1 MKRKLNKNNLS
12 GRLKTNKNVLSKR
25 PIVKKS
31 NLKRNSKSNTKRSK
45 VNEKEFEKYLE
56 RIEDPKNNRE
66 VNYDLPENPT
76 PLQVVKFDICQRILA
91 YQQDNDLS
99 DEELADRI
107 NLSIP
112 ELEEVLFCQIE
123 KFTLDRL
130 MTYAN
135 SLFNPSQ
142 IKITISQP
150 TLRKRNPLYAR

>member
-1 MKRKLNKNNLS
+1 MPKIKPTLKSKKKVTGKRT
-12 GRLKTNKNVLSKR
+12 LKD
-25 PIVKKS
+25 
-31 NLKRNSKSNTKRSK
+31 
-45 VNEKEFEKYLE
+45 KEQFKKYLE
-56 RIEDPKNNRE
+56 RIEDPKNNQE

-76 PLQVVKFDICQRILA
+76 PLQVAKFDSCQRILA

-99 DEELADRI
+99 DEELAERV

-112 ELEEVLFCQIE
+112 KLEEVLFCQIE

-135 SLFNPSQ
+135 SLFTPAQ

-150 TLRKRNPLYAR
+150 TLRKRNSMYAR

>member
-1 MKRKLNKNNLS
+1 MRKVKPT
-12 GRLKTNKNVLSKR
+12 LKTKKR
-25 PIVKKS
+25 VSAKRT
-31 NLKRNSKSNTKRSK
+31 LKD
-45 VNEKEFEKYLE
+45 KEQFKKYLE
-56 RIEDPKNNRE
+56 RIEDPKNNQE

-76 PLQVVKFDICQRILA
+76 PLQVAKFDICQKILA
-91 YQQDNDLS
+91 YQQDHNLT
-99 DEELADRI
+99 DEELVNRI

-142 IKITISQP
+142 IKITITQP
-150 TLRKRNPLYAR
+150 TIRKRNTLYVR

>member
-1 MKRKLNKNNLS
+1 MLKK
-12 GRLKTNKNVLSKR
+12 KTNPKKNTRTTKVSG
-25 PIVKKS
+25 
-31 NLKRNSKSNTKRSK
+31 KRSK
-45 VNEKEFEKYLE
+45 EQFKKYLE
-56 RIEDPKNNRE
+56 RIEDPKNNQE

-76 PLQVVKFDICQRILA
+76 PLQVAKFDICQRILA

-99 DEELADRI
+99 DEELAEKV

-142 IKITISQP
+142 IKITITQP
-150 TLRKRNPLYAR
+150 SLRKRNALYVR

>member
-1 MKRKLNKNNLS
+1 MVITK
-12 GRLKTNKNVLSKR
+12 
-25 PIVKKS
+25 KKS
-31 NLKRNSKSNTKRSK
+31 KKVSGKTIGKKRVIEKRTLKEKRGVYSKLSQ
-45 VNEKEFEKYLE
+45 KEQFKKYLE
-56 RIEDPKNNRE
+56 RIEDPKNNQE

-76 PLQVVKFDICQRILA
+76 PLQVAKFDICQEILA

-99 DEELADRI
+99 DEELAERV

-135 SLFNPSQ
+135 
-142 IKITISQP
+142 
-150 TLRKRNPLYAR
+150 A

>member
-1 MKRKLNKNNLS
+1 MLKK
-12 GRLKTNKNVLSKR
+12 KTNLKKNTRTTKVSG
-25 PIVKKS
+25 
-31 NLKRNSKSNTKRSK
+31 KRSK
-45 VNEKEFEKYLE
+45 EQFKKYLE
-56 RIEDPKNNRE
+56 RIEDPKNNQE

-76 PLQVVKFDICQRILA
+76 PLQVAKFDICQRILA

-99 DEELADRI
+99 DEELAEKV

-142 IKITISQP
+142 IKITITQP
-150 TLRKRNPLYAR
+150 SLRKRNALYVR